1 MTAYDPAALE
11 AHTQS
16 AWDAA
21 QAFAADDAGGEKF
34 YCLAMFPYPS
44 GELHMG
50 HVRNYT
56 LCDAIARYERMRGRN
71 VLQPMGWDAF
81 GLPAENASLQR
92 GVPPAEWTRGNIE
105 RMRAQL
111 RRLGYAYDWS
121 REFATC
127 DATYY
132 RWEQWFFLR
141 LLERGLV
148 YHREAE
154 VNWDPVDQ
162 TVLANEQVVE
172 GRGWR
177 SGAPVERRRVPQWFL
192 RITDYAEELLAG
204 LDQLPG
210 WPEPVKTMQ
219 RNWIGRSEGLE
230 ISFQL
235 EGGKGELR
243 AFTTRAD
250 TLPGATFM
258 AVAPGHPA
266 LAEAATERAEL
277 AAFIERES
285 HSTVAEGALAARQK
299 EGVDTGLRAIHPLS
313 GEPLPVWAANFV
325 LMSYGTGAIM
335 SVPAHDE
342 RDLDFARTYG
352 LAVRRVV
359 APANGRPS
367 DANAAYTADGVLVD
381 AGDYDGLSSAAARER
396 IAADLERRGAGERR
410 VNYRLRDW
418 GVSRQRYWGTPVPI
432 IHCAACGAVPVPDG
446 QLPVLLPTGAA
457 TPLKS
462 QAGFYAVDCPRCG
475 GAARRDTDTLDTF
488 VESSWYQAR
497 FSCPDQNAAM
507 LDERAHAWLPVDQYV
522 GGIEHAVLHL
532 LYARFFHRVLR
543 DEGLV
548 PGDEPFARLLTQ
560 GMVLKDGAKMSKSKG
575 NTVDP
580 QTLIERYGADTVRL
594 YILFAAPPEQA
605 LEWSDAAVE
614 GPHRFLK
621 RLWRLADAQVALG
634 ETVALPPVGELPA
647 TVQGLYRATRAT
659 VQRVGDAYAGRRS
672 LNVGAAAVMELC
684 NAIAR
689 APDSTA
695 SERAVRGHALE
706 RAVLLLAPMTPHIC
720 QALWQRLGGV
730 GWVHEATWPALGEE
744 LAAEMVAIIVQVDGK
759 LRARLSV
766 AADMTEDALREAA
779 LAHENVQ
786 RFVAGREPRR
796 VVVVPGRL
804 VNVVL
809 G

>member
-1 MTAYDPAALE
+1 MTEYEPAALE
-11 AHTQS
+11 LRIQR
-16 AWDAA
+16 AWEEA
-21 QAFAADDAGGEKF
+21 QAFAADDHSSEKF

-50 HVRNYT
+50 HVRNYSI
-56 LCDAIARYERMRGRN
+56 CDAIARYERMRGRN

-92 GVPPAEWTRGNIE
+92 GVPPAEWTRHNIDN
-105 RMRAQL
+105 MRTQL

-127 DATYY
+127 DAAYY

-154 VNWDPVDQ
+154 LNWDPVDQ
-162 TVLANEQVVE
+162 TVLANEQVVD

-177 SGAPVERRRVPQWFL
+177 SGAPVERRLVQQWFL
-192 RITDYAEELLAG
+192 RITDYAEELLSG
-204 LDQLPG
+204 IDQLTG
-210 WPEPVKTMQ
+210 WPEAVKTMQ

-230 ISFQL
+230 IRFAL
-235 EGGKGELR
+235 EDGEAELR
-243 AFTTRAD
+243 TFTTRAD
-250 TLPGATFM
+250 TLPGATFL

-266 LAEAATERAEL
+266 LAQAATERADL
-277 AAFIERES
+277 AAFIERERR
-285 HSTVAEGALAARQK
+285 STVAEAALAARKK

-313 GEPLPVWAANFV
+313 GELLPVWAANFV

-342 RDLDFARTYG
+342 RDLDFARSYG
-352 LAVRRVV
+352 LEVRHVV
-359 APANGRPS
+359 APTDDSEVAADS
-367 DANAAYTADGVLVD
+367 AYTEDGVLVNS
-381 AGDYDGLSSAAARER
+381 GDYDGLSSAAARER
-396 IAADLERRGAGERR
+396 IATELEQREAGERR

-432 IHCAACGAVPVPDG
+432 IHCAACGAVPVPDD
-446 QLPVLLPTGAA
+446 QLPVLLPTSSAA
-457 TPLKS
+457 PLKS
-462 QAGFYAVDCPRCG
+462 QADFYAVNCPRCG
-475 GAARRDTDTLDTF
+475 GEARRDTDTLDTF
-488 VESSWYQAR
+488 VASSWYQAR
-497 FSCPDQNAAM
+497 FSCPDQDTAM
-507 LDERAHAWLPVDQYV
+507 LDQRAHHWLPVDQYV

-548 PGDEPFARLLTQ
+548 PGDEPFTRLLSQ
-560 GMVLKDGAKMSKSKG
+560 GMVLKDGVKMSKSKG

-580 QTLIERYGADTVRL
+580 QGLIDRYGADTVRL

-621 RLWRLADAQVALG
+621 RLWRLVDSQVTGGA
-634 ETVALPPVGELPA
+634 TPPLPPVAELPT
-647 TVQGLYRATRAT
+647 TVQQLYRATRAA
-659 VQRVGDAYAGRRS
+659 VMRVGDAYAERRS

-689 APDSTA
+689 APTDSEA
-695 SERAVRGHALE
+695 ERAVRGHALE

-720 QALWQRLGGV
+720 QALWQRLGGA
-730 GWVHEATWPALGEE
+730 GWVHEATWPELGEE
-744 LAAEMVAIIVQVDGK
+744 LAAKTQEIIVQVNGK
-759 LRARLSV
+759 LRARISV
-766 AADMTEDALREAA
+766 ATDIDEAALREAA

>member
-1 MTAYDPAALE
+1 MTEYNPSALE
-11 AHTQS
+11 AQLQA
-16 AWDAA
+16 AWEDA
-21 QAFAADDAGGEKF
+21 QTFAADDTGGEKF

-56 LCDAIARYERMRGRN
+56 LSDSIARYERMCGRN

-81 GLPAENASLQR
+81 GLPAENASLKH
-92 GVPPAEWTRGNIE
+92 GVPPAEWTQDNIAK
-105 RMRAQL
+105 MRSQL

-127 DATYY
+127 EASYY

-141 LLERGLV
+141 LLKRGLA

-162 TVLANEQVVE
+162 TVLANEQVVD

-177 SGAPVERRRVPQWFL
+177 SGALVERRSVAQWFL
-192 RITDYAEELLAG
+192 RITDYAEELLTG
-204 LDQLPG
+204 LEALPG

-230 ISFQL
+230 ICFQL
-235 EGGKGELR
+235 EGGGGELR

-250 TLPGATFM
+250 TLPGATFI

-266 LAEAATERAEL
+266 LSAVATQHAKL
-277 AAFIERES
+277 AAFIEAER
-285 HSTVAEGALAARQK
+285 HSSVAEGALAAREK
-299 EGVDTGLRAIHPLS
+299 KGVDTGLRAIHPLS
-313 GEPLPVWAANFV
+313 GELLPVWAANFV

-342 RDLDFARTYG
+342 RDLDFAHSYG
-352 LAVRRVV
+352 LPVRRVV
-359 APANGRPS
+359 APADGGS
-367 DANAAYTADGVLVD
+367 HDADTAYTADGQLVD
-381 AGDYDGLSSAAARER
+381 AGDYSGLDSATARQR
-396 IAADLERRGAGERR
+396 IAEDLTRRGAGETRI
-410 VNYRLRDW
+410 NYRLRDW
-418 GVSRQRYWGTPVPI
+418 GISRQRYWGAPVPI
-432 IHCAACGAVPVPDG
+432 IHCKHCGAVPVPED
-446 QLPVLLPTGAA
+446 QLPVQLPTASV
-457 TPLKS
+457 TPLKE
-462 QAGFYAVDCPRCG
+462 QANFYTVDCPRCQA
-475 GAARRDTDTLDTF
+475 AARRDTDTLDTF

-497 FSCPDQNAAM
+497 FSCPDQDHAM
-507 LDERAHAWLPVDQYV
+507 LDERAHHWLPVDQYV

-532 LYARFFHRVLR
+532 LYARFFHRALR
-543 DEGLV
+543 DIGLV
-548 PGDEPFARLLTQ
+548 PGDEPFVRLLTQ

-580 QTLIERYGADTVRL
+580 QSLIERYGADTVRL
-594 YILFAAPPEQA
+594 YILFAAPPEQD
-605 LEWSDAAVE
+605 LEWSDTAVE

-621 RLWRLADAQVALG
+621 RLWRLVQTQVAAG
-634 ETVALPPVGELPA
+634 KTPPLPPVGELPKS
-647 TVQGLYRATRAT
+647 VQELYRTTRAAII
-659 VQRVGDAYAGRRS
+659 RVGDAYAERRS

-689 APDSTA
+689 TAADSA
-695 SERAVRGHALE
+695 IERAVRGHAL
-706 RAVLLLAPMTPHIC
+706 RSAVLLLAPMTPHIC
-720 QALWQRLGGV
+720 QMLWQQLGGA
-730 GWVHEATWPALGEE
+730 GWVHEAAWPEAGEE
-744 LAAEMVAIIVQVDGK
+744 LAAELSEIVVQVNGK

-766 AADMTEDALREAA
+766 ATDIEEERLCELA

-786 RFVAGREPRR
+786 RFVGRRKPRR
-796 VVVVPGRL
+796 VVVVAGRL
-804 VNVVL
+804 VNIVL